1 MDIDDGRVIT
11 NFIQNI
17 LDDKPVIINGDGKQT
32 RSFCYIDDL
41 LIGLIN
47 LMNCEYNQPVN
58 LGNPYTEVNLLEL
71 KDIFSKILNKEI
83 KCVYQPLMQNDPL
96 IRKPDISLA
105 QKLFNFNPTIT
116 LEEGLKKTINY
127 FINKK

>member
-1 MDIDDGRVIT
+1 MDIDNGRVIT

-83 KCVYQPLMQNDPL
+83 KCIYQTLMQNEPL

-105 QKLFNFNPTIT
+105 QQLFNFNPTIN
-116 LEEGLKKTINY
+116 LEE
-127 FINKK
+127 